1 VEDDAHF
8 TQNEPWVTETFC
20 GRWLLGA
27 TSNSASAP
35 QHAPCEE
42 ASRWRA
48 GVVSSRPLIAR
59 AVEGPLHPVHARTP
73 VRDGEGEAHLM
84 GAHRYLA
91 APIVVE
97 VRTRLDMGVVLL
109 CSCRAARLS
118 RYLGWPSL
126 AQGASCRNT
135 LYRFTILTPPL
146 CRCFKPPISRMSAL
160 LDMTSS
166 FACLWSRPFEP
177 ATAAGLRDTL
187 WKLPTQ
193 SVPPSQ

>member
-1 VEDDAHF
+1 
-8 TQNEPWVTETFC
+8 
-20 GRWLLGA
+20 
-27 TSNSASAP
+27 
-35 QHAPCEE
+35 
-42 ASRWRA
+42 
-48 GVVSSRPLIAR
+48 
-59 AVEGPLHPVHARTP
+59 
-73 VRDGEGEAHLM
+73 
-84 GAHRYLA
+84 
-91 APIVVE
+91 
-97 VRTRLDMGVVLL
+97 MGVVLL

-177 ATAAGLRDTL
+177 PTAAGLRDTL